1 MMLMSCRQFHLTPSR
16 AWHLRGKAFK
26 ADATA
31 SLSNIRSAIVTENA
45 QKGIRAETCLLT
57 ELCTTPGIVMAPE
70 VPEARK
76 KQEKNAPPEAA
87 LWLWDSVE
95 IGFNPPYK
103 TPASLV

>member
-1 MMLMSCRQFHLTPSR
+1 MLMSCRQFHLTPSR
-16 AWHLRGKAFK
+16 DWHLRGKAFK

-31 SLSNIRSAIVTENA
+31 SLSNIRSAIGTENA

-57 ELCTTPGIVMAPE
+57 ELYTTPGTVTAPE

-76 KQEKNAPPEAA
+76 KQEKNAPPETA